1 MQRAERCDIAAIA
14 SRDETRARKAA
25 ERLGIARA
33 YGSYEALLADPEI
46 EAIYNPLP
54 NELHVPW
61 TVKALEAGKHVL
73 CEKPIALDAGEART
87 LIAARDKAGKLVAEA
102 FMVRYHPQWRRAR
115 ELAQSGAIGPV
126 GAIQTFFSY
135 RLLDPDNVRNRP
147 PGGGGLYDIGC
158 YAILT
163 ARYVFGAEP
172 TRVVATLDRDPKFGT
187 DRLASAILEFPGG
200 RHLTFTAATQL
211 SPHQRVTIVGEAGRI
226 EILIPFN
233 ALPDRPMRIVVDY
246 GADLVGG
253 GARVEDFP
261 GLRPVRPAGRRLLPR
276 RARRGAAR
284 IPDRGRGPEHAGDRR
299 PVPLRRARELGDAVA
314 AKLLLPRMDDM
325 NAGLSGREPLNGMAE
340 PGRDLL
346 IIDVFDV
353 TKSMGSK
360 HGCNASRLE
369 TADPTLTD
377 FLDLFGPLCDV
388 FPDIF
393 RERLGRPQ
401 VIEHNLRVRD

>member
-1 MQRAERCDIAAIA
+1 MRKLKWGVLGVANIATEKVIPAMQRAERCDIAAIA
-14 SRDETRARKAA
+14 SRNESKAREAA

-33 YGSYEALLADPEI
+33 HGSYEALLADPEI

-61 TVKALEAGKHVL
+61 TIKALEAGKHVL

-87 LIAARDKAGKLVAEA
+87 VIAARDRAGKLVAEA

-115 ELAQSGAIGPV
+115 ELAQSGAIGRL

-135 RLLDPDNVRNRP
+135 RLLDPENVRNRP

-172 TRVVATLDRDPKFGT
+172 TRVVATLNRDPKFAT

-211 SPHQRVTIVGEAGRI
+211 SAHQRVTIVGEAGRI
-226 EILIPFN
+226 EVLIPFN
-233 ALPDRPMRIVVDY
+233 ALPDRPMRIVVDD
-246 GADLVGG
+246 GADLIGG

-261 GLRPVRPAGRRLLPR
+261 VCDQYGMQ
-276 RARRGAAR
+276 
-284 IPDRGRGPEHAGDRR
+284 
-299 PVPLRRARELGDAVA
+299 GDAFSRAVLGEA
-314 AKLLLPRMDDM
+314 
-325 NAGLSGREPLNGMAE
+325 PLEFPLEDAVLNMRVIDALFRSAE
-340 PGRDLL
+340 R
-346 IIDVFDV
+346 
-353 TKSMGSK
+353 GSW
-360 HGCNASRLE
+360 E
-369 TADPTLTD
+369 TP
-377 FLDLFGPLCDV
+377 
-388 FPDIF
+388 
-393 RERLGRPQ
+393 
-401 VIEHNLRVRD
+401 